1 MAEPLL
7 QFARGMTAGDWR
19 SKLRQILTLLRQV
32 AALRCQSRRPEHPLL
47 YESIAMTVAPKPL
60 VLMILDGFG
69 HSESPESNA
78 IMAANTPVWDALWAK
93 APRTLVSGSGMDV
106 GLPDG
111 QMGNSEVGHMN
122 LGAGRVVYQD
132 FTRVT
137 KAIADGD
144 FYHNPEICQ
153 AVDRAVAADK
163 AVHIMG
169 LVSPGGVHSHEEHLV
184 AMVDLAVRRGA
195 SKILVHAFL
204 DGRDTPPKS
213 AEASLHL
220 LDKAYARLGAG
231 RTASLIGRY
240 FAMDRDNRWDRVEAA
255 YNLLV
260 DGTADYTAGNAIDGL
275 MAAYERGESDEFVKA
290 TRVGACEPMADGDA
304 LIFMNFRADRARELT
319 RAFVEPAFAGF
330 ARQRVPQLS
339 GFVMLTQYAADI
351 PAPCAYP
358 PASLDNVLG
367 EYLAKQGKTQ
377 LRIAE
382 TEKYAHVTFFFSGGR
397 EQPFDGEERILIPSP
412 QVATYDLQPQMSAP
426 EVTDRIVEAIEQQ
439 RYDVIIVNYANGD
452 MVGHTGVFSAA
463 VQAVECLD
471 ECIRRVNE
479 ALAKVGGEA
488 LITADHGNVEQMADT
503 HTGQA
508 HTAHT
513 CEPVPFVYVGPR
525 RVSLREGG
533 ILSDVAPTMLT
544 LLGLPQP
551 AEMSGRSIATLLD

>member
-1 MAEPLL
+1 
-7 QFARGMTAGDWR
+7 MTA
-19 SKLRQILTLLRQV
+19 
-32 AALRCQSRRPEHPLL
+32 
-47 YESIAMTVAPKPL
+47 APKPV

-69 HSESPESNA
+69 HSETPDSNA
-78 IMAANTPVWDALWAK
+78 IMAANTPIWDKLWAS
-93 APRTLVSGSGMDV
+93 APHTLVSGSGMDV

-144 FYHNPEICQ
+144 FFTNENICA
-153 AVDRAVAADK
+153 AVDKAVAAGR

-169 LVSPGGVHSHEEHLV
+169 LLSPGGVHSHEEHLA
-184 AMVDLAVRRGA
+184 AMVELAAQRGA
-195 SKILVHAFL
+195 EHIYVHGFL
-204 DGRDTPPKS
+204 DGRDTPPRS
-213 AEASLHL
+213 AAPSLRL
-220 LDKAYARLGAG
+220 MEDTYARLGKG

-255 YNLLV
+255 YKLISE
-260 DGTADYTAGNAIDGL
+260 GQGEFAAATAAEAL
-275 MAAYERGESDEFVKA
+275 AAAYERDESDEFVKA
-290 TRVGACEPMADGDA
+290 TTVGEPVRVEDGDA
-304 LIFMNFRADRARELT
+304 VVFMNFRADRARELS
-319 RAFVEPAFAGF
+319 RAFVEPDF
-330 ARQRVPQLS
+330 S
-339 GFVMLTQYAADI
+339 GFTRPRELQLAGYVMLTQYAASI

-397 EQPFDGEERILIPSP
+397 EEPFEGEERILIPSP
-412 QVATYDLQPQMSAP
+412 QVATYDLQPEMSAP

-452 MVGHTGVFSAA
+452 MVGHTGVFDAA
-463 VQAVECLD
+463 VAAVECLD
-471 ECIRRVNE
+471 KCIGRIAE
-479 ALAKVGGEA
+479 ALDKVGGEA
-488 LITADHGNVEQMADT
+488 LITADHGNVEQMADD

-525 RVSLREGG
+525 NVELRDGG

-551 AEMSGRSIATLLD
+551 EEMTGRSIVTRV